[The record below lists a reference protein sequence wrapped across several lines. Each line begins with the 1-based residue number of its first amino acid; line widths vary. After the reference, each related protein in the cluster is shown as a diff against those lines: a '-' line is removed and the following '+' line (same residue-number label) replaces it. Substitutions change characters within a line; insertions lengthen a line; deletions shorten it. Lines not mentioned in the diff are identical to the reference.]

1 MNSKKVTKNN
11 FASLYSVGIVKELSF
26 PSKII
31 LGSFATRSF
40 IANLGKYEI
49 LYENYSEGNDDI
61 NGTTITLVKP
71 FDNKKYK
78 FYQIITGQG
87 KDIAKSLFFLAEDNI
102 KTFTFQTIKW
112 TSQGSQDYVAVK
124 LYQIIKLL

>member
-1 MNSKKVTKNN
+1 MEPVWIT
-11 FASLYSVGIVKELSF
+11 FA
-26 PSKII
+26 PR
-31 LGSFATRSF
+31 FANVYLL
-40 IANLGKYEI
+40 ANLGKYEI

-61 NGTTITLVKP
+61 NGTTITLAKP

-102 KTFTFQTIKW
+102 KTFTFQTIRW
-112 TSQGSQDYVAVK
+112 TEPGIAGLCGCEIISNNKITLKMITGTYSGDSIVK
-124 LYQIIKLL
+124 IIGFLK

>member
-1 MNSKKVTKNN
+1 M
-11 FASLYSVGIVKELSF
+11 
-26 PSKII
+26 
-31 LGSFATRSF
+31 

-102 KTFTFQTIKW
+102 KTFTFQTIRW
-112 TSQGSQDYVAVK
+112 TEPGIAGLCGCEIISNNKITLKMITGTYSGDSIVK
-124 LYQIIKLL
+124 IIGFLK